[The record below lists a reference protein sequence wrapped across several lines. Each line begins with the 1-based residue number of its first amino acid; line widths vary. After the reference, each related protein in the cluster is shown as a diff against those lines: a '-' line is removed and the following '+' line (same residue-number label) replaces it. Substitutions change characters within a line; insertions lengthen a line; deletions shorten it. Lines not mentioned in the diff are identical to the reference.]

1 MSISK
6 GKARKVLSNSFV
18 ENHEDVSEDRAL
30 ELIFDCE
37 TKMRDL
43 RDDRNNDDKL
53 NAAKAITKDL
63 NAGYKSA
70 IDYEK
75 AKVQFLLEKVEEI
88 REYEPGSGDTH
99 E

>member
-18 ENHEDVSEDRAL
+18 ENHESVSEDRAL
-30 ELIFDCE
+30 ELIFECE
-37 TKMRDL
+37 AKIRDVREMRD
-43 RDDRNNDDKL
+43 NDDKL
-53 NAAKAITKDL
+53 NAAKAIAKDL

-70 IDYEK
+70 IDYER
-75 AKVQFLLEKVEEI
+75 AKIQFLLEKVEEI
-88 REYEPGSGDTH
+88 RGDEPGRD